1 MANLTTMPNYK
12 PEDNLEIAVNP
23 NGELLVDSRLVAAKL
38 GRDHNDWITST
49 IMKYKKPCEENFG
62 LLRFENVVN
71 QGVTRGN
78 PAKFVWLNEDQSIF
92 FLMNSRNNGNVL
104 ACKIAL
110 VKKFSEART
119 RIAELER
126 AQLAEQAVPKLIL
139 NPETLEPTYG
149 QNLESQIVNKIAI
162 KASKATKLSQLSEL
176 LMLAE
181 GFNDLLAQL

>member
-12 PEDNLEIAVNP
+12 PEDNLEIAINP

-49 IMKYKKPCEENFG
+49 IMKYKKPCEDNFG
-62 LLRFENVVN
+62 VLRFETVKPSGSLGGRPS
-71 QGVTRGN
+71 Q
-78 PAKFVWLNEDQSIF
+78 FVWLNEDQSIF

-110 VKKFSEART
+110 VKKFSEARK
-119 RIAELER
+119 RIAELEQ
-126 AQLAEQAVPKLIL
+126 AQLAEQAVPKLI
-139 NPETLEPTYG
+139 PETLEPTQPYG

-162 KASKATKLSQLSEL
+162 KASKATKLSQLSVL
-176 LMLAE
+176 LMLVE